1 MQIQLQTFDEIDDDE
16 IFQPNDIIPTKIPI
30 MKETEFQNTEFVIN
44 QLEVLKNQPPPPEP
58 KMDVKKSPFSL
69 ALGGGSSDKNVPSL
83 DFSRLKHVRENDWY
97 AYSKKLEEIIE
108 GLRIQ
113 IEQLQNQIEVKAE
126 SLNIAEKGIKELTKQ
141 IKEQKEAG

>member
-1 MQIQLQTFDEIDDDE
+1 
-16 IFQPNDIIPTKIPI
+16 

-58 KMDVKKSPFSL
+58 KMEAKKSQFSL

-108 GLRIQ
+108 GLRI
-113 IEQLQNQIEVKAE
+113 
-126 SLNIAEKGIKELTKQ
+126 
-141 IKEQKEAG
+141 